1 MPIQQNPNKR
11 RGEERSETLI
21 IPHITREMLE
31 VARAMAEKGAS
42 RAEIEAAL
50 AAMQTGKA
58 PAAPAAPAPEKQPG
72 APQQPAPGRSDAA
85 RSGGIIPTSRPRYT
99 AAERRAMLEE
109 VQRRQAEREAA
120 RQAEAQ
126 AEEDRFRSYRDREY
140 GRSPAVTPSAA
151 PQPTPAARSNQT
163 TRSSSTRPA
172 RSRSRSTELPSLPP
186 MPLQPPAP
194 AAHARPRS
202 PAHGHSR
209 RYKTAALRPAGCA
222 RPGTSTPPTR
232 SRTPAPKSKKPAPRA
247 PTPRRRLP

>member
-85 RSGGIIPTSRPRYT
+85 
-99 AAERRAMLEE
+99 L
-109 VQRRQAEREAA
+109 QRRHHPDEP
-120 RQAEAQ
+120 
-126 AEEDRFRSYRDREY
+126 
-140 GRSPAVTPSAA
+140 PAVHCRGA
-151 PQPTPAARSNQT
+151 PRHAGGG
-163 TRSSSTRPA
+163 
-172 RSRSRSTELPSLPP
+172 
-186 MPLQPPAP
+186 PAP
-194 AAHARPRS
+194 
-202 PAHGHSR
+202 
-209 RYKTAALRPAGCA
+209 
-222 RPGTSTPPTR
+222 PG
-232 SRTPAPKSKKPAPRA
+232 
-247 PTPRRRLP
+247 

>member
-58 PAAPAAPAPEKQPG
+58 PG

-163 TRSSSTRPA
+163 
-172 RSRSRSTELPSLPP
+172 
-186 MPLQPPAP
+186 P
-194 AAHARPRS
+194 AAADAVSYTHLR
-202 PAHGHSR
+202 AHETDSYLVCR
-209 RYKTAALRPAGCA
+209 LLLEKKKKQKTNWVL
-222 RPGTSTPPTR
+222 TIV
-232 SRTPAPKSKKPAPRA
+232 
-247 PTPRRRLP
+247 

>member
-126 AEEDRFRSYRDREY
+126 AEIVRVS
-140 GRSPAVTPSAA
+140 SAA
-151 PQPTPAARSNQT
+151 AGVWLLRAAGVGWGAADGVT
-163 TRSSSTRPA
+163 AGLLPY
-172 RSRSRSTELPSLPP
+172 SRSR
-186 MPLQPPAP
+186 
-194 AAHARPRS
+194 
-202 PAHGHSR
+202 
-209 RYKTAALRPAGCA
+209 
-222 RPGTSTPPTR
+222 
-232 SRTPAPKSKKPAPRA
+232 
-247 PTPRRRLP
+247 